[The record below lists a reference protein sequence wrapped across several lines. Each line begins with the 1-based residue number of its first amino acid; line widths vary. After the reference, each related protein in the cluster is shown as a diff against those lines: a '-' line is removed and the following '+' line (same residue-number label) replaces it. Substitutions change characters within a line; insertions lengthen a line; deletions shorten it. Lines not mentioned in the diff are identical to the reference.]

1 MVAIIFGVAT
11 PGRIGA
17 KSRAARPMTR
27 ASEKLM
33 RRADLVFAV
42 MVMIGTPSRALVGL
56 YCAGKAE
63 NHDGDRCDGQDR

>member
-11 PGRIGA
+11 LGRIGT
-17 KSRAARPMTR
+17 KSRAARPATS

-33 RRADLVFAV
+33 RRADLVFVV
-42 MVMIGTPSRALVGL
+42 MVMIGTPNRALAEL

-63 NHDGDRCDGQDR
+63 NHDGDRYDGQDR